1 MNNKKQQTNQSE
13 NTLTEI
19 FKYEVKEGVSEFH
32 VMIHSTRPEDTYEEQ
47 LNAVAN
53 AYNDLLAGELKGAMA
68 VFKRYF
74 LSDTAN
80 QADLLLAI
88 TTESSDCA
96 LSVVEQPPLD
106 GTKIALW
113 AYLQT
118 DIQTQVLHNGLFI
131 ATCGEAVLSI
141 VLLILNTRPVCC

>member
-1 MNNKKQQTNQSE
+1 
-13 NTLTEI
+13 
-19 FKYEVKEGVSEFH
+19 
-32 VMIHSTRPEDTYEEQ
+32 MIHSTRPEDTYEEQ

-106 GTKIALW
+106 GT
-113 AYLQT
+113 
-118 DIQTQVLHNGLFI
+118 

>member
-74 LSDTAN
+74 LSDTPPIR
-80 QADLLLAI
+80 L
-88 TTESSDCA
+88 TSCW
-96 LSVVEQPPLD
+96 LSLPKVP
-106 GTKIALW
+106 T
-113 AYLQT
+113 
-118 DIQTQVLHNGLFI
+118 VLF
-131 ATCGEAVLSI
+131 
-141 VLLILNTRPVCC
+141 PW

>member
-1 MNNKKQQTNQSE
+1 MNNKKQPTNQSE

-88 TTESSDCA
+88 RKFRLCSFRGRATPFGWDENSF
-96 LSVVEQPPLD
+96 V
-106 GTKIALW
+106 
-113 AYLQT
+113 
-118 DIQTQVLHNGLFI
+118 GLFTDQC
-131 ATCGEAVLSI
+131 ADTSAAQRI
-141 VLLILNTRPVCC
+141 V

>member
-1 MNNKKQQTNQSE
+1 MNNKKQPTNQSE

-88 TTESSDCA
+88 TTELCSFRGRATPFGWDENSF
-96 LSVVEQPPLD
+96 V
-106 GTKIALW
+106 
-113 AYLQT
+113 
-118 DIQTQVLHNGLFI
+118 GLFTDQC
-131 ATCGEAVLSI
+131 ADTSAAQRI
-141 VLLILNTRPVCC
+141 V

>member
-1 MNNKKQQTNQSE
+1 MNNKKQPTNQSE

-96 LSVVEQPPLD
+96 LSVEPPFGWD
-106 GTKIALW
+106 ENSF
-113 AYLQT
+113 
-118 DIQTQVLHNGLFI
+118 VGLFTDQC
-131 ATCGEAVLSI
+131 ADTSAAQRI
-141 VLLILNTRPVCC
+141 V